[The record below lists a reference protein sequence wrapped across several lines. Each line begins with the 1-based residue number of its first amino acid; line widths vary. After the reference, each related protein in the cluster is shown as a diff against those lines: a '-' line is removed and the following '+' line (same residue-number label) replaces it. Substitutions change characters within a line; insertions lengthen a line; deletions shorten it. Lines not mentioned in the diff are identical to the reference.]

1 MDDEL
6 EQFVPEEGEWYC
18 TMTMGIDEVRALYH
32 SIDGW
37 LQYWPGAPARPYDE
51 QEYLHTMKKRLFA
64 MLCDYNF
71 SKDD

>member
-1 MDDEL
+1 
-6 EQFVPEEGEWYC
+6 
-18 TMTMGIDEVRALYH
+18 MTMGIDEVRALYQ

-37 LQYWPGAPARPYDE
+37 LQYWPGSPARPCDE

-71 SKDD
+71 SKED